1 MKKICFVLLAV
12 LCFSGCFV
20 NERGIGNRFY
30 SDCKAYYDASGTYR
44 EDCPTNWINIPLTPN
59 ALYKKLTTLRLG
71 R

>member
-30 SDCKAYYDASGTYR
+30 SDCKAYYDASGTYH

-59 ALYKKLTTLRLG
+59 ALYKRPTTR
-71 R
+71 